1 MSCSPAEIT
10 HAQLCAD
17 STMRWP
23 YVSLTAP
30 LGPSIRHRLRD
41 LFTHPS
47 SQRAFDADLAAG
59 DISPPETSLCTA
71 RGEYAGSTRCSV
83 PSNTSVASPSC
94 VQLLSGLDHTR
105 TAVCRHT
112 IVEAPPAISD
122 VLLGLKPHV
131 WQYLESQ
138 SRTAKL
144 SGTRMML
151 EEDNFKSKYTCT
163 FKKKNNKKKIKKK

>member
-1 MSCSPAEIT
+1 
-10 HAQLCAD
+10 
-17 STMRWP
+17 MRWP
-23 YVSLTAP
+23 YVSLTTP
-30 LGPSIRHRLRD
+30 PWPSIRHRLDD

-47 SQRAFDADLAAG
+47 SQRAFVADLAAG

-83 PSNTSVASPSC
+83 PANTSVASPSC

-151 EEDNFKSKYTCT
+151 EEDNFQSKYTCT
-163 FKKKNNKKKIKKK
+163 LKIADDCVTPARRIIGRCSVLLGNFNTVPNG